1 MKLFSN
7 KKRFSLLKSKKNDGK
22 RPVTLKTVAEYV
34 GLAAGTVSA
43 VLNDTAAAR
52 AIPQR
57 TKERVLQAAAKLNYH
72 PNPVARALR
81 ANHASNGKRPDAS
94 RGPGT
99 LMFVGAEHY
108 LRAIQAIRGAGLRV
122 PGDVSIVGSHH
133 EGAASEQFSS

>member
-1 MKLFSN
+1 MRKIR
-7 KKRFSLLKSKKNDGK
+7 KIDGK

-34 GLAAGTVSA
+34 GLAAGTISA

-72 PNPVARALR
+72 PNPLARALR
-81 ANHASNGKRPDAS
+81 VNRTADAKGRDS
-94 RGPGT
+94 GRGPGT

-108 LRAIQAIRGAGLRV
+108 LRAIQAIRGAGLSV
-122 PGDVSIVGSHH
+122 PGDVSIVSSHQSVPS
-133 EGAASEQFSS
+133 AT

>member
-1 MKLFSN
+1 MRKV
-7 KKRFSLLKSKKNDGK
+7 RKSDGK
-22 RPVTLKTVAEYV
+22 RPVTLKIVADYV

-43 VLNDTAAAR
+43 VLNDTVAAR

-57 TKERVLQAAAKLNYH
+57 TKDRVLQAAAKLNYH

-81 ANHASNGKRPDAS
+81 ANQTPSAKARDAN

-122 PGDVSIVGSHH
+122 PGDVSIVGGHNSPA
-133 EGAASEQFSS
+133 ELDRLAS

>member
-1 MKLFSN
+1 MRKV
-7 KKRFSLLKSKKNDGK
+7 RKSDAK
-22 RPVTLKTVAEYV
+22 RPVTLKIVAQYV

-57 TKERVLQAAAKLNYH
+57 TKDRVLQAAAKLNYH

-81 ANHASNGKRPDAS
+81 ANRTPEAKGRDAG

-122 PGDVSIVGSHH
+122 PGDVSIVDSHH
-133 EGAASEQFSS
+133 SPPASDLFSS

>member
-1 MKLFSN
+1 VRKV
-7 KKRFSLLKSKKNDGK
+7 RKSDGK
-22 RPVTLKTVAEYV
+22 RPVTLKIVADYV

-57 TKERVLQAAAKLNYH
+57 TKDRVLQAAAKLNYH

-81 ANHASNGKRPDAS
+81 VNRTPSAKARDAN

-99 LMFVGAEHY
+99 LMFVGAEYY

-122 PGDVSIVGSHH
+122 PGDVSIVGVHNSP
-133 EGAASEQFSS
+133 SELDRLPS